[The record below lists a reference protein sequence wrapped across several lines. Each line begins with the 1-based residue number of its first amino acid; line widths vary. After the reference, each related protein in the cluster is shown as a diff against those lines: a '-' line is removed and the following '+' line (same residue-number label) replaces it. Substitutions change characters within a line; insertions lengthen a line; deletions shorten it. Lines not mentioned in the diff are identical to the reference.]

1 MTMLNEKVRNA
12 AQDQARKMLEEVTGV
27 MAVVVATTDG
37 FDIASAVTRDIDPV
51 RVAALASSISAI
63 GAVVSQEARLGRNR
77 SVTINT
83 DAGFAFLSAVGRMD
97 MNLVVNV
104 IANEHAILGQVAYR
118 SVEFVKVLEAA

>member
-1 MTMLNEKVRNA
+1 MTMVNEKVRNA

-63 GAVVSQEARLGRNR
+63 GAVVSQEANLGRNR

-97 MNLVVNV
+97 VNLVVNV

>member
-1 MTMLNEKVRNA
+1 MTMVSETVRSA
-12 AQDQARKMLEEVTGV
+12 AQDQARRMLEEVSGV
-27 MAVVVATTDG
+27 VAVVIATTDG

-63 GAVVSQEARLGRNR
+63 GAVVSQEARLGRSR

-83 DAGFAFLSAVGRMD
+83 DAGFAFLSAIHRKDVD
-97 MNLVVNV
+97 LVVNV

-118 SVEFVKVLEAA
+118 SGECVRALEAA

>member
-97 MNLVVNV
+97 VNLVVNV

>member
-1 MTMLNEKVRNA
+1 MTMLNEAVRKA
-12 AQDQARKMLEEVTGV
+12 AQDEARRMLEEVSGI

-63 GAVVSQEARLGRNR
+63 GAVVSQEAQLGRSR

-83 DAGFAFLSAVGRMD
+83 DAGFAFLSAINRTDV
-97 MNLVVNV
+97 NLVVNV

-118 SVEFVKVLEAA
+118 SNACVKALEAA

>member
-1 MTMLNEKVRNA
+1 MTMVNDKVRSA

-97 MNLVVNV
+97 VNLVVNV